1 MHAGN
6 AQIHKMQRKFKFILL
21 FFMCLSSDKKLKI
34 MASDVALFE
43 CVSNLMCVTSDF
55 LFQEDLRRY
64 DLVQVRPD
72 EGLTG

>member
-6 AQIHKMQRKFKFILL
+6 AQIHKVQRRFKLILL
-21 FFMCLSSDKKLKI
+21 FIMCLLSDKKLKI
-34 MASDVALFE
+34 VASDVTLLG

-55 LFQEDLRRY
+55 LLQEVLRRY
-64 DLVQVRPD
+64 DLVQIRPD